1 MAGLLMKQIVLWS
14 ISPGNAVVRS
24 AAPFRLR
31 SDREK
36 QLSLAYRGQ
45 VYRAIIEGPERQIGV
60 FVNYTGHRGP
70 KEYIVLPFFISNR
83 GNFFQICKIFNVRVQ
98 SCFAFLALHQ
108 IMFKLD
114 KMHNISERGFRGRH
128 P

>member
-14 ISPGNAVVRS
+14 ISPGHAVVRS
-24 AAPFRLR
+24 AAPFRWR

-70 KEYIVLPFFISNR
+70 KEYIVLTFS
-83 GNFFQICKIFNVRVQ
+83 FQTEETSSRSAKYSTFEYNHVLLSWHYVK
-98 SCFAFLALHQ
+98 SCSSW
-108 IMFKLD
+108 IKCTT
-114 KMHNISERGFRGRH
+114 
-128 P
+128 